1 MNRLAEIAKLAGVSA
16 ATVSRTL
23 TRPEMVAER
32 TRRRVMN
39 AVQATGFRPNELA
52 RSLRQSTSR
61 TIGLVVTDL
70 NPFHA
75 TLVKGVQDTAEQ
87 NELNVILFT
96 SDDSESREHEA
107 LSVLRSHMP
116 QGLILIPTAH
126 TRQHQHLLRGLTV
139 VELDRESGLGD
150 AHTVQVQ
157 NRKGAAEAVRH
168 LISLGHRRIGAIFG
182 QPSISTAHERA
193 EGYREALEEAGL
205 TYDETL
211 IRHGD
216 FLEASGR
223 KAALELLDVPAE
235 VRPTALFVSNHEMT
249 VGTIISLRSL
259 GLHIPADIS
268 LVSFDDSRL
277 MLLHEP
283 PISVVA
289 QPTYELGVRAC
300 EVLVQALK
308 GDQEAQH
315 PDSRHRAP
323 QHLRLDAPFIPRGS
337 TAPP

>member
-23 TRPEMVAER
+23 TRPELVAER

-52 RSLRQSTSR
+52 RSLKQQESR

-87 NELNVILFT
+87 QGLNVILFT
-96 SDDSESREHEA
+96 SDDSEAREREA
-107 LSVLRSHMP
+107 LRVLRSHMA

-126 TRQHQHLLRGLTV
+126 TLQHQTLLQGLTV
-139 VELDRESGLGD
+139 VELDRETGMEG
-150 AHTVQVQ
+150 AHTVQVR
-157 NRKGAAEAVRH
+157 NRESAAEAVRH
-168 LISLGHRRIGAIFG
+168 LTNLGHTRIGAIFG
-182 QPSISTAHERA
+182 QLHISTAHARSQ
-193 EGYREALEEAGL
+193 GYRDALGEAGL
-205 TYDETL
+205 PYDESL
-211 IRHGD
+211 VRYGND
-216 FLEASGR
+216 LEASGR
-223 KAALELLDVPAE
+223 AAALELLGGPASE
-235 VRPTALFVSNHEMT
+235 RPTALFVSNHEMT
-249 VGTIISLRSL
+249 VGAIIAVRAL
-259 GLHIPADIS
+259 GLRIPGDLS
-268 LVSFDDSRL
+268 LTGFDDSRL

-300 EVLVQALK
+300 ELLVQAL
-308 GDQEAQH
+308 GGQREV
-315 PDSRHRAP
+315 
-323 QHLRLDAPFIPRGS
+323 QHLRLEAPFLPRGS

>member
-52 RSLRQSTSR
+52 RSLKQQDSR

-75 TLVKGVQDTAEQ
+75 TLVKGVQDTAEAQ
-87 NELNVILFT
+87 GLNVILFT
-96 SDDSESREHEA
+96 SDDSEAREREA
-107 LSVLRSHMP
+107 LRVLRSHMA

-126 TRQHQHLLRGLTV
+126 TLQHQTLLQGLTV
-139 VELDRESGLGD
+139 VELDRETGMEG
-150 AHTVQVQ
+150 AHTVQVR
-157 NRKGAAEAVRH
+157 NREGAAEAVRH
-168 LISLGHRRIGAIFG
+168 LTGLGHTRIAAIFG
-182 QPSISTAHERA
+182 QLHVSTARA
-193 EGYREALEEAGL
+193 RSQGYRDALGEAGIP
-205 TYDETL
+205 YDESL
-211 IRHGD
+211 VRYGND
-216 FLEASGR
+216 LEASGR
-223 KAALELLDVPAE
+223 AAALELLGGPVGE
-235 VRPTALFVSNHEMT
+235 RPTALFVSNHEMT
-249 VGTIISLRSL
+249 VGAIIAVRAL
-259 GLHIPADIS
+259 GLRIPGDLS
-268 LVSFDDSRL
+268 LAGFDDSRL

-300 EVLVQALK
+300 ELLVGAL
-308 GDQEAQH
+308 GGQREV
-315 PDSRHRAP
+315 
-323 QHLRLDAPFIPRGS
+323 QHLRLEAPFLPRGS

>member
-23 TRPEMVAER
+23 TRPELVAER

-52 RSLRQSTSR
+52 RSLKQQESR
-61 TIGLVVTDL
+61 TVGLVVTDL

-75 TLVKGVQDTAEQ
+75 TLVKAVQDTAEQ

-96 SDDSESREHEA
+96 SDDSEVRERQA
-107 LSVLRSHMP
+107 LSILRSHMP

-126 TRQHQHLLRGLTV
+126 TRQHQTLLRGLTV
-139 VELDRESGLGD
+139 VELDRETGMDG

-157 NRKGAAEAVRH
+157 NRSGASEAVRH
-168 LISLGHRRIGAIFG
+168 LIVLGHRKIGAIFG
-182 QPSISTAHERA
+182 QLHISTALARFQ
-193 EGYREALEEAGL
+193 GYRDALDQAGL
-205 TYDETL
+205 PYDERL
-211 IRHGD
+211 IRYGND
-216 FLEASGR
+216 LEASGR
-223 KAALELLDVPAE
+223 TAALTLLDVSPSE
-235 VRPTALFVSNHEMT
+235 RPTALFVSNHEMT
-249 VGTIISLRSL
+249 VGAIIAIRAL
-259 GLHIPADIS
+259 GLKIPGDVS
-268 LVSFDDSRL
+268 LAGFDDSRL

-300 EVLVQALK
+300 EVLVQAL
-308 GDQEAQH
+308 GGAAE
-315 PDSRHRAP
+315 PI
-323 QHLRLDAPFIPRGS
+323 HLRLEAPFLPRGS
-337 TAPP
+337 TAHPSSA

>member
-32 TRRRVMN
+32 TRRRVLN

-52 RSLRQSTSR
+52 RSLKQNTSR

-96 SDDSESREHEA
+96 SDDSQVREHEA

-126 TRQHQHLLRGLTV
+126 THQHQHLLRGLTV

-168 LISLGHRRIGAIFG
+168 LISLGHCRIGAIFG
-182 QPSISTAHERA
+182 QPSVSTARERA
-193 EGYREALEEAGL
+193 EGYREALAEAGL
-205 TYDETL
+205 ACDEAL
-211 IRHGD
+211 IRHGND
-216 FLEASGR
+216 LEASGR
-223 KAALELLDVPAE
+223 AAALELLDVPAAQ
-235 VRPTALFVSNHEMT
+235 RPTALFVSNHEMT
-249 VGTIISLRSL
+249 VGAIIALRSL
-259 GLHIPADIS
+259 GLRIPADIS
-268 LVSFDDSRL
+268 LAGFDDSRL

-283 PISVVA
+283 PISVVS

-300 EVLVQALK
+300 EVLVQVMS
-308 GDQEAQH
+308 GDPEA
-315 PDSRHRAP
+315 PDREV
-323 QHLRLDAPFIPRGS
+323 QHLRLEAPFIPRGS